1 LIELLLQAERELNVG
16 MVDSAERLFAQVLAA
31 DPRNGIAQ
39 VGLARVALER
49 GDERKAY
56 GLAAQAL
63 ALDPQNAAAQRMVAR
78 FAEVFAARGEAVPS
92 VPGGTVPA
100 PGGTVPAPGETSP
113 ASGEMAPAP
122 GPASLQ
128 REKATSAPRSRPGLL
143 GRLLGRR

>member
-56 GLAAQAL
+56 ALAAQAL

-78 FAEVFAARGEAVPS
+78 FAEVFAARGETVP
-92 VPGGTVPA
+92 PA
-100 PGGTVPAPGETSP
+100 PGDTSPAPGETSP
-113 ASGEMAPAP
+113 AR

-128 REKATSAPRSRPGLL
+128 REKATSAPRSRRGLL
-143 GRLLGRR
+143 ARLLGRR

>member
-1 LIELLLQAERELNVG
+1 MIELLLQAERELNVG

-56 GLAAQAL
+56 DLAAQAL
-63 ALDPQNAAAQRMVAR
+63 ALDPQNAAAQRMVVR
-78 FAEVFAARGEAVPS
+78 FAEVFAARGEAVPPA
-92 VPGGTVPA
+92 PGGTSPAPGETVPA
-100 PGGTVPAPGETSP
+100 PGPA
-113 ASGEMAPAP
+113 A
-122 GPASLQ
+122 LQ
-128 REKATSAPRSRPGLL
+128 RKKATTAPRPRPGLL

>member
-56 GLAAQAL
+56 DLAAEAL

-78 FAEVFAARGEAVPS
+78 FAEVFAARGEAVPPA
-92 VPGGTVPA
+92 PGETVPA
-100 PGGTVPAPGETSP
+100 PGPA
-113 ASGEMAPAP
+113 A
-122 GPASLQ
+122 LQ
-128 REKATSAPRSRPGLL
+128 REKTTSAPRSRPGFLA
-143 GRLLGRR
+143 RLLGRR